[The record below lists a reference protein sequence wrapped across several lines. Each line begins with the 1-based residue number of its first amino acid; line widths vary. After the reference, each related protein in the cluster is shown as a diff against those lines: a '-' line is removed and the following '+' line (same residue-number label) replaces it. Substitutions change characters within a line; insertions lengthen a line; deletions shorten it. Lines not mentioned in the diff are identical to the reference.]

1 MIRRTGVD
9 EIRLP
14 SNGEPIAAVTI
25 LDDQGRVVRVVP
37 AHEFRRGPVI
47 RRNSV
52 VSRRRDGS
60 RHSTERAS

>member
-47 RRNSV
+47 RRNPV
-52 VSRRRDGS
+52 VSRRRAEA
-60 RHSTERAS
+60 RHSAE